1 LGGALMG
8 LELPFQYNFM
18 AFAIPGAI
26 GGLAVCFISVKYSY
40 EKKAQLQ
47 QQEIVNLETIVLKN

>member
-1 LGGALMG
+1 LIG

-18 AFAIPGAI
+18 AFAIPGSI
-26 GGLAVCFISVKYSY
+26 GGLAVCFISVKYSN